1 MRPRKTSS
9 IGRPARLWRLRAR
22 NASRGPLTV
31 ALDRKLRRLAPAT
44 RDAPIRCAAVRLP
57 PAAVET
63 YCDTA
68 RPRLARSA
76 PPDVAKRERL
86 FRAIVKRSAAAASG
100 IGGRAGGVGTGAGAP
115 SGAGALAGGGGTG
128 GASAGPSEPSHVGTS
143 GVPPPGP
150 PRSE

>member
-31 ALDRKLRRLAPAT
+31 ALDRKLRRLAPAA
-44 RDAPIRCAAVRLP
+44 RDAPIRRAAVRLP

-68 RPRLARSA
+68 RPRLARSV

-86 FRAIVKRSAAAASG
+86 FRAIVKRSGAAASG
-100 IGGRAGGVGTGAGAP
+100 IGRSAGGVGTGAGA
-115 SGAGALAGGGGTG
+115 LAGGGGAG
-128 GASAGPSEPSHVGTS
+128 GAGAGPSEPSHVGTS

-150 PRSE
+150 P